1 MTTDSTTSFESPD
14 PRDPHER
21 LPHPQHPLPPQDPD
35 PGGEGAGD
43 EARGGEAEPGLG
55 HGALPTG
62 IDGLDG
68 GRPVGPEEALA
79 SIGAPQRRRRRTRR
93 TVPQDAA
100 GRLHFT
106 PRQRL
111 LLLDTWLRSKL
122 PAKDF
127 AALVGVSPH
136 SLYKWKARFEADG
149 PAGLATKPKGKPGS
163 RIPDATKRAILMLK
177 QAHPDWGQDRIH
189 DILLRTEGFAASP
202 GAIGRLL
209 VESGYVVQDVPT
221 RPHPDKPR
229 RFERARPNQMWQSD
243 LFTFVLKRETR
254 RVHMVV
260 FLDDHSRFVVGW
272 GLHASASGALVQ
284 EVFESGV
291 ANFGAPEEVLTD
303 NGAQYHTWRG
313 KSAFRKLLDKRGIHH
328 IVARPRHPQTL
339 GKTERFWQ
347 TLWGE
352 CVQQAIFRGLEDA
365 RVRIAHFVSW
375 YNFQRPHQGI
385 GGSVPADRF
394 FEAESEVRRA
404 LQAQVSENALA
415 MAREGEPRKPV
426 YLAGRV
432 GGEQVTLHGEGER
445 VILTRADGGR
455 EEVDLGAPG
464 RREVL
469 ADPGPPPSAEGAA
482 PPDHVATEEDSRER
496 PPGES
501 PLDGA
506 LRTLAENWQSA
517 DPCDGNVSDEGDQ
530 A

>member
-1 MTTDSTTSFESPD
+1 MPTDSNRELERPSPD
-14 PRDPHER
+14 ER
-21 LPHPQHPLPPQDPD
+21 PGRLTPPVPEF
-35 PGGEGAGD
+35 PSGGDGD
-43 EARGGEAEPGLG
+43 GGWGGEAEPAPG
-55 HGALPTG
+55 HGDPAREL
-62 IDGLDG
+62 
-68 GRPVGPEEALA
+68 REPEEALA

-93 TVPQDAA
+93 TVRRDAA
-100 GRLHFT
+100 GRAQFT
-106 PRQRL
+106 PEQRL

-136 SLYKWKARFEADG
+136 TLYKWKALFEAEG
-149 PAGLATKPKGKPGS
+149 PAGLTNRPKGKTGS
-163 RIPDATKRAILMLK
+163 RLQDVTKRAILMLK
-177 QAHPDWGQDRIH
+177 DAHPDWGQDRIH
-189 DILLRTEGFAASP
+189 DILLRTEGYAASP
-202 GAIGRLL
+202 SAIGRLL
-209 VESGYVVQDVPT
+209 LNSGYVVQDVPT

-229 RFERARPNQMWQSD
+229 RFEHARPNQMWQSD

-260 FLDDHSRFVVGW
+260 FMDDHSRFVVAW

-284 EVFESGV
+284 EVFETGV

-303 NGAQYHTWRG
+303 NGSQYHTWRG
-313 KSAFRKLLDKRGIHH
+313 KSAFRKLLEKRGIRH

-352 CVQQAIFRGLEDA
+352 CVQQAIFRGLDDA

-404 LQAQVSENALA
+404 LQAQVSDNALA
-415 MAREGEPRKPV
+415 LARDGEPRKPL

-445 VILTRADGGR
+445 VILTRGDGAR

-464 RREVL
+464 RRE
-469 ADPGPPPSAEGAA
+469 PFPEPPPSSEGGAPADHPATAA
-482 PPDHVATEEDSRER
+482 DSLER
-496 PPGES
+496 APGEF

-506 LRTLAENWQSA
+506 LQDLARNWTSPAPQNAASA
-517 DPCDGNVSDEGDQ
+517 EEGGE